1 MQESDY
7 SIEYLCRTIDEV
19 AAGQEVLAIKV
30 EGLERKFDSLFH
42 DVPPYEAAKV
52 DQKLVPR
59 SGSIRRRLELA
70 EYHKAKRIPA

>member
-1 MQESDY
+1 MQELDY
-7 SIEYLCRTIDEV
+7 SIENLCRTIDEV
-19 AAGQEVLAIKV
+19 AAGQEVLAIKI
-30 EGLERKFDSLFH
+30 EGMERKLDGLFH